1 MNLSD
6 IIDIIDFFREFTFR
20 FPKIYRKPLTIFNVS
35 IILFVFFTT
44 YIRHN
49 RKIQVIFLAILT
61 FSAIYTFCI
70 FLCILLSVRSFKRQV
85 NEKKKETTN
94 LVELWKVYKGAQIT
108 KFFLKQRDQY
118 YKECSNLMIQLCDLP
133 KAEQYIKLIHKKSS
147 NFENMYRQYVA
158 LINGNTIYES
168 LTKTH
173 NTVFQ
178 DDERQIEIVI
188 TLNKGVYYSKMQNYL
203 DAQSA
208 YKDCITLINKY
219 GDENNLLLLAYS
231 NYVKNSAEA
240 KNIAVTDCQKVI
252 KEYESHIDQENVDEY
267 LAFVNTVLIAYRK
280 MDTSLEEMNRLF
292 HKVVKH
298 VNELKLTVEQSLFFN
313 ISCIEIALDEGID
326 YTPYLDEI
334 LEKRSYINELK
345 IPSRFEAY
353 KRLDQNF
360 KIIQFLDIKYE
371 DLIEQ
376 VKSYLD
382 HRVIKD
388 LDDYLNQLP
397 EEAVYEKGYIIQ
409 QKAIVSF
416 NLQNEGIDAFKSI
429 VGNAI
434 TLYHDHLLREKELNM
449 YLLILSQ
456 MSLNEHC
463 DELILFQ
470 DQKYAVRVINEVIE
484 MLKDIKDKNILG
496 PTYLQLSFFY
506 TCLNDLENCYKYY
519 RLFQKCDCSLRQY
532 NVETRNK
539 FKISDLL
546 SKVLVFMHAIELVIQ
561 NADLKNES
569 KSIQQWFKSC
579 LYGDGFI
586 LSILLG
592 HYLGHEQIEI
602 LEFFA
607 CDAVA
612 LKNGATPED
621 AMKWSHVWLIY
632 KDIEIDLI
640 LNQFKNEEENNRI
653 YFVSDTHPFEK
664 VTSHTLNDLK
674 AKKNVIFRKKDTV
687 VYDNIIKQ
695 IPDVERINS
704 LIYGQ
709 IKNAYESL
717 DKKVGIDEV

>member
-1 MNLSD
+1 
-6 IIDIIDFFREFTFR
+6 
-20 FPKIYRKPLTIFNVS
+20 
-35 IILFVFFTT
+35 
-44 YIRHN
+44 
-49 RKIQVIFLAILT
+49 
-61 FSAIYTFCI
+61 
-70 FLCILLSVRSFKRQV
+70 
-85 NEKKKETTN
+85 
-94 LVELWKVYKGAQIT
+94 
-108 KFFLKQRDQY
+108 
-118 YKECSNLMIQLCDLP
+118 MIDLP
-133 KAEQYIKLIHKKSS
+133 KAEKYIELIHEKSS
-147 NFENMYRQYVA
+147 NFENMYHQYVE
-158 LINGNTIYES
+158 LINGNTIDES
-168 LTKTH
+168 LNKAH

-178 DDERQIEIVI
+178 DNERQIEIVM
-188 TLNKGVYYSKMQNYL
+188 TLNKGVYYTEKQNYL
-203 DAQSA
+203 NAQA
-208 YKDCITLINKY
+208 CYKECIRLIDKY
-219 GDENNLLLLAYS
+219 GDKNNLLPLVYG
-231 NYVKNSAEA
+231 NYVKNSAEG
-240 KNIAVTDCQKVI
+240 KNIAVSDCQKVI
-252 KEYESHIDQENVDEY
+252 DEYEKRIDRENINEY
-267 LAFVNTVLIAYRK
+267 LTFANDVMVAYRK
-280 MDTSLEEMNRLF
+280 MCVPLEEMNRLF
-292 HKVVKH
+292 EQVVKH
-298 VNELKLTVEQSLFFN
+298 VNELKLTDEQFLLFN
-313 ISCIEIALDEGID
+313 ISCIRIAIDEGINSA
-326 YTPYLDEI
+326 PYLDEV
-334 LEKRSYINELK
+334 LEKRSCINELK
-345 IPSRFEAY
+345 MPARFEAY
-353 KRLDQNF
+353 KSLDQDF
-360 KIIQFLDIKYE
+360 HFIHFPDKYK

-376 VKSYLD
+376 VK
-382 HRVIKD
+382 V
-388 LDDYLNQLP
+388 YLNHKVIEDLNEYLSQLP
-397 EEAVYEKGYIIQ
+397 EEAVYKKGDMIL
-409 QKAIVSF
+409 QKAIASL
-416 NLQNEGIDAFKSI
+416 NLQKEGINAFKSI

-434 TLYHDHLLREKELNM
+434 TLYHDHLLKGRELNT
-449 YLLILSQ
+449 YLFILRQ
-456 MSLNEHC
+456 ISLSEHC
-463 DELILFQ
+463 DESILFQ
-470 DQKYAVRVINEVIE
+470 DQKYATLIINKVIE
-484 MLKDIKDKNILG
+484 MLRDIKDKNVLA

-532 NVETRNK
+532 NIETRGL
-539 FKISDLL
+539 FKLSDLL
-546 SKVLVFMHAIELVIQ
+546 SKVLVFMHAVELVTQ
-561 NADLKNES
+561 RVDLKNEPE
-569 KSIQQWFKSC
+569 SIQQWFKSC